1 MSKKL
6 NRFPEILGTMM
17 IIAFLS
23 MLLGC
28 GPQNDS
34 SGGTTGTGTGTGTGT
49 TTGSIT
55 LSLTKLS
62 DNSPTTSVST
72 DSPAKLTATAKN
84 SNGSAIVGT
93 VVAFSTTWDLV
104 FNPALGT
111 ALTDANGTASITV
124 NAANTTGAA
133 TIKADTT
140 DASGGA
146 VSGTIGLSVTSPNL
160 SLSAMTIT
168 PAILS
173 AGGSAGVSVTVN
185 DGSGNPF
192 TTSVPVSFTSNGV
205 QTGKATITQQ
215 VYTVNGVASATYRD
229 INYGAVDTITATL
242 SIGGTT
248 FTKTGTITVNSASAG
263 SISFVSAT
271 PTNIALK
278 GTGGAGRSETSIVVF
293 KVLDTNGNPIKKKV
307 NLSLLA
313 NTTVGGLSL
322 STSSADSDPVT
333 GLVQTIVNAGTQ
345 STPVR
350 VTATIDGTTIATTS
364 DILVI
369 STGIPDQ
376 DSFSLSASTKNI
388 EGWNYDGETSDV
400 TVRLADHFNNPV
412 PDGTAVNLRTSGA
425 SIPASC
431 VTTDGACM
439 VKFTSQAP
447 RPANGRCVILAYAL
461 GEESFTDLNGNGIYD
476 PASETFTD
484 MPEPFLDANEN
495 GVKDTNEDFIDTN
508 ANGSYSFINADG
520 SYSGDGIFNGIL
532 RDPLKTD
539 PNDPTTIHVR
549 GSLTI
554 VLSGS
559 DAYITI
565 NNGNSITL
573 DHCTDLVKFNN
584 VPTPVDI
591 RVTDLHGNAMPYGTT
606 ISFSSTHGT
615 VNSIPASYTVLNT
628 NGIPPSYPVTMV
640 SDATQDPTTL
650 RCSNPKTIG
659 DLTVTVTTPKGT
671 ATYASVLVT
680 D

>member
-248 FTKTGTITVNSASAG
+248 FTKTGTITVNTASAG

-271 PTNIALK
+271 PPNIALK
-278 GTGGAGRSETSIVVF
+278 GTGGAGRSETSVVLF
-293 KVLDTNGNPIKKKV
+293 KVLDSNGNPINKKV
-307 NLSLLA
+307 NFSLLA

-322 STSSADSDPVT
+322 STNSADSDPVS
-333 GLVQTIVNAGTQ
+333 GLVQTIVHAGTQ

-350 VTATIDGTTIATTS
+350 VTATIDGTTIQTTS
-364 DILVI
+364 DLLVI

-376 DSFSLSASTKNI
+376 DSFSVAASTYNI

-431 VTTDGACM
+431 LTANGACT
-439 VKFTSQAP
+439 VQFTSQAP

-461 GEESFTDLNGNGIYD
+461 GEESFADLNANGIYD
-476 PASETFTD
+476 PGTAETFTD

-495 GVKDTNEDFIDTN
+495 GVKDADEDFVDT
-508 ANGSYSFINADG
+508 NADG
-520 SYSGDGIFNGIL
+520 SYSLGDGIFNGIL
-532 RDPLKTD
+532 RDSSITG
-539 PNDPTTIHVR
+539 PTTIHVR

-559 DAYITI
+559 YADITI
-565 NNGNSITL
+565 NNRNPITL
-573 DHCTDLVKFNN
+573 DLCANGVKFNN
-584 VPTPVDI
+584 IATTVDI
-591 RVTDLHGNAMPYGTT
+591 RVTDLHGYAMPRGTT

-615 VNSIPASYTVLNT
+615 INSIPASYTVLNT
-628 NGIPPSYPVTMV
+628 NGIPPSYPVKMV
-640 SDATQDPTTL
+640 SDATQDSTSL
-650 RCSNPKTIG
+650 ICSNPKTIG
-659 DLTVTVTTPKGT
+659 DLTVTVTTPKGNI
-671 ATYASVLVT
+671 TYGSIQVT